1 MRKKK
6 KGALLLD
13 LTQYDLSGSL
23 PIIRHNGL
31 PDAGILGFLAIVS
44 PKPQALGDSSTE

>member
-13 LTQYDLSGSL
+13 LTQSDLSGSL

-31 PDAGILGFLAIVS
+31 PDAGVLGLLDTVS
-44 PKPQALGDSSTE
+44 PKPPALGDSSTQ